1 VDSRTAVPLQQF
13 LSASQSIYDPGWLPY
28 RIAAF
33 VVGKPLSWALQQ
45 LNVLGSDD
53 ESEAER
59 WKRTRGD
66 YVLVSVLEHA
76 ADSVLALQRER
87 DVSLADTLYSFD
99 SFRATF
105 AAYALPGVTLSDKD
119 LRVLLKFLERDR
131 QAVVTEGE
139 VRFMY
144 VAVRAPRSLFTGDQ
158 IRRDWFWQTR
168 SDSS

>member
-1 VDSRTAVPLQQF
+1 VL
-13 LSASQSIYDPGWLPY
+13 ASQ
-28 RIAAF
+28 RA
-33 VVGKPLSWALQQ
+33 
-45 LNVLGSDD
+45 
-53 ESEAER
+53 
-59 WKRTRGD
+59 
-66 YVLVSVLEHA
+66 
-76 ADSVLALQRER
+76 R
-87 DVSLADTLYSFD
+87 DVSLADTLYNFD

-105 AAYALPGVTLSDKD
+105 AASALPGVTLSDKD